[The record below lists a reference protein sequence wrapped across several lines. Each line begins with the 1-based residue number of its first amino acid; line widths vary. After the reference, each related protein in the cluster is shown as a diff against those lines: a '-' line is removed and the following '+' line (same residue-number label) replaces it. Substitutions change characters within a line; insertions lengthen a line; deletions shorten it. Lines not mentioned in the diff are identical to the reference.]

1 MFRYIFDVK
10 IYVIIKLMF
19 CAFQKQTE
27 YGDIKMSVAI
37 YTISLHGV
45 STCKFAKQFKKIVKQ
60 KGLITEIST
69 DEGKSSQTIHGIKI
83 TFVILS

>member
-1 MFRYIFDVK
+1 MHFRSK
-10 IYVIIKLMF
+10 QNMVILKFRL
-19 CAFQKQTE
+19 QLLP
-27 YGDIKMSVAI
+27 SSPLN
-37 YTISLHGV
+37 TISLHGV
-45 STCKFAKQFKKIVKQ
+45 SDCEFAKQIKKIVMQ

>member
-1 MFRYIFDVK
+1 
-10 IYVIIKLMF
+10 MF

-27 YGDIKMSVAI
+27 YGDITISVATAPFF
-37 YTISLHGV
+37 TISLHGV
-45 STCKFAKQFKKIVKQ
+45 SDCKFAKQFKKIVKQ

-83 TFVILS
+83 TYVILS